1 MAVII
6 MSTALFE
13 ASVFYYS
20 PLTPL
25 VRLALSM
32 WQIYSQGSA
41 YLYTAVRILALIT
54 LL

>member
-13 ASVFYYS
+13 ASVFYS

-25 VRLALSM
+25 VRLALSI
-32 WQIYSQGSA
+32 WQIYSQHSA